1 MTWQEVRKH
10 FPEQW
15 LLVEATRA
23 HSAANKRILDELAV
37 LGSYA
42 SGKTAMDGYLDL
54 HRRMPERELFVLH
67 TSREKLEI
75 EELRRLGIRSV
86 H

>member
-1 MTWQEVRKH
+1 MTWNEIRQH
-10 FPEQW
+10 FPQQW
-15 LLVEATRA
+15 LLVEATQA
-23 HSAANKRILDELAV
+23 HSESNRRILDQMAV
-37 LGSYA
+37 LGSYP

-67 TSREKLEI
+67 TSREELEI
-75 EELRRLGIRSV
+75 EELRWLGIRGV

>member
-1 MTWQEVRKH
+1 MTWNEVRQH
-10 FPEQW
+10 FPQQW

-37 LGSYA
+37 LGSY
-42 SGKTAMDGYLDL
+42 SNGKSAMDGYLDL

-67 TSREKLEI
+67 TSRENLEI
-75 EELRRLGIRSV
+75 EELRWLGIRGV
-86 H
+86 P